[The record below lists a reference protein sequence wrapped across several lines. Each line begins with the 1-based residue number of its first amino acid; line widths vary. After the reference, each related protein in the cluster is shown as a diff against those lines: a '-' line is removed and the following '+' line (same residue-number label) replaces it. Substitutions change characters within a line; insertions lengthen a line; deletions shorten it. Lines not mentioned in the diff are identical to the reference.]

1 MLDELR
7 KIREAVTRKPPPA
20 RLEGFV
26 AEFTDFLGRSGI
38 LGLVVGFIMGLCVNK
53 VVSALVAGIIMPIPA
68 AFTPGDQWRDATC
81 YTGC

>member
-1 MLDELR
+1 MLDELG
-7 KIREAVTRKPPPA
+7 KIREAVTPKLPPA

-26 AEFTDFLGRSGI
+26 ADFTDFLGRSGI
-38 LGLVVGFIMGLCVNK
+38 LGLAVGFTIGLCVNK

-68 AFTPGDQWRDATC
+68 AFTPEGQWRDATC